1 MVQMV
6 ALAAKIMTPISE
18 TRNPLTRAA
27 GFTLLE
33 LTLVLLILGL
43 ASVLVVPNL
52 GGLESRNF
60 NAQVREATSLLNYA
74 RRIAVVKGVPGKA
87 IFHIAE
93 DDSELDQVASRSAS
107 SGSWVSQ
114 GIAVEYRDST
124 EQLVEVE
131 DQRIA
136 IGQQPPHQG
145 PADEAGTAGYQN
157 SVDPL
162 GQQGDHGLNQAFR
175 RLPGNA
181 VHQTFPTRRWHY
193 YGQNPL

>member
-131 DQRIA
+131 DLVEILFYPEGGSTGGELTLR
-136 IGQQPPHQG
+136 
-145 PADEAGTAGYQN
+145 
-157 SVDPL
+157 
-162 GQQGDHGLNQAFR
+162 QGDRLAVLHIDPFSGRVSTELNA
-175 RLPGNA
+175 N
-181 VHQTFPTRRWHY
+181 
-193 YGQNPL
+193 